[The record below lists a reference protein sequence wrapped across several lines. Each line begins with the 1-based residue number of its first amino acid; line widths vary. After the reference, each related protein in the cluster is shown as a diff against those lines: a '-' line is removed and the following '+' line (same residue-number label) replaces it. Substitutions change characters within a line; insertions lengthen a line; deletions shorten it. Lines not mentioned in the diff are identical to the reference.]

1 VRRRALLICSAVLAL
16 STPGAHAEEKPLWEF
31 GIGAGAIAFP
41 DYRGSD
47 EARVYPVPV
56 PYFVYR
62 GPFLKADRDGLRGK
76 LFNRE
81 YVELDLSVG
90 ATIPVN
96 SSDNAARRGM
106 PDLKPTLE
114 LGPSVEVHLW
124 RSADRDVKFDL
135 VMPLRVPITL
145 ESSPRSLQ
153 WLFAPRFNIDFEN
166 VGGRNGWNIGG
177 GVGPVFAA
185 DKFHEYFYS
194 VPAQFATPQRPE
206 YRADGGYSGM
216 HVLAAVSK
224 RFPQYWFGAFL
235 RYDWLGGA
243 EFANSPLMRRENYL
257 AGGFGFAW
265 MIGES
270 KRRVTTED

>member
-1 VRRRALLICSAVLAL
+1 MRRRALLICSAVLAL